1 MSTFVDAVKN
11 QEARTDNGMK
21 ARLSSGTACT
31 DLFFKIGAMRG
42 QNPVPAWTA
51 ALVENEDYATRILL
65 WSRDVLQGAGERQIF
80 RTVVRELIDRGN
92 LDLASALLRKVP
104 ELGRFDDLFVA
115 FGTPL
120 QSAAFGIYKESLDAG
135 NGLAFKWAPRK
146 GPVAVALRE
155 YLELSPKRYRKYLVE
170 NTTVVETQMCAK
182 DWDNINFNHVPSVA
196 SSRYKKAFG
205 RHTPKYGEWITALTS
220 KDPEVR
226 AKVKINA
233 KAIFPHDVLKG
244 VIDNVIAAAWRRN
257 EFSAT
262 ELGAVVAQWDA
273 LPNFVGDANI
283 LPIVDVSGSMWSGA
297 SSVRPIDVSLSLG
310 LYLADKNKGKF
321 KDTFLTFSGRPE
333 LLHLKGDIVDKL
345 KQMNGST
352 WAMNTNLHAA
362 FEKILDTAVKG
373 NVPQEEMPA
382 TVLILS
388 DMQFDSC
395 VTFDD
400 SAIEMIRRKYAQH
413 GYTVPNVVFW
423 NLNSRDN
430 VPVAFNEKGVALVS
444 GYSPTIMTSILG
456 GKDYTPEAIMLKTIL
471 KDRYDF

>member
-1 MSTFVDAVKN
+1 MSTFVEAVQN
-11 QEARTDNGMK
+11 QEARTENGMK
-21 ARLSSGTACT
+21 ARLSSGTACC

-42 QNPVPAWTA
+42 QNPIPAWTA
-51 ALVENEDYATRILL
+51 ALAENHDYASRILL
-65 WSRDVLQGAGERQIF
+65 WSRDVLEGAGERQIF
-80 RTVVRELIDRGN
+80 RTIVRELIDRGN
-92 LDLASALLRKVP
+92 LDLATSLLRKVP

-120 QSAAFGIYKESLDAG
+120 QSTAFGLYKDALDAG

-146 GPVAVALRE
+146 GPVAVAFRD
-155 YLELSPKRYRKYLVE
+155 YLALTPKRYRKYLVE
-170 NTTVVETQMCAK
+170 NTKVVETQMCNK
-182 DWDNINFNHVPSVA
+182 DWDSINFNHVPSVA
-196 SSRYKKAFG
+196 AARYKKAFY
-205 RHTPKYGEWITALTS
+205 RNTPKYAEYVTALTS
-220 KDPEVR
+220 KDPKVR
-226 AKVKINA
+226 ETVKINA

-244 VIDNVIAAAWRRN
+244 LIDSIIGYRSTKM
-257 EFSAT
+257 SAT
-262 ELGAVVAQWDA
+262 ELGALTAQWDA

-283 LPIVDVSGSMWSGA
+283 LPIVDVSGSMWAGA
-297 SSVRPIDVSLSLG
+297 ASVRPIDVSLSLG

-321 KDTFLTFSGRPE
+321 KDTFLTFSSTPQ
-333 LLHLKGDIVDKL
+333 LLHLKGDIVDKVR
-345 KQMNGST
+345 QMNGSS
-352 WAMNTNLHAA
+352 WNMSTNLHAA

-373 NVPQEEMPA
+373 GVPQEEMPN

-388 DMQFDSC
+388 DMQFNNC

-400 SAIEMIRRKYAQH
+400 SAIEMIRRKYNQH

-430 VPVAFNEKGVALVS
+430 VPVKFNEKGVALVS

-471 KDRYDF
+471 KDRYTI